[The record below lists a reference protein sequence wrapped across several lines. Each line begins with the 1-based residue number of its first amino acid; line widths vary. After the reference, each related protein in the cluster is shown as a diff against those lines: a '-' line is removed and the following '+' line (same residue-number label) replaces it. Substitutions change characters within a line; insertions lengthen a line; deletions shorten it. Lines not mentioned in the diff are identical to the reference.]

1 MSTTRL
7 TEAATAPFTE
17 RIIAALIDIIIVIG
31 LCFFPRV
38 GWMIGII
45 YHLTRDSMPF
55 LNGQSFGKHLMHIK
69 VIALPQK
76 TSLTKYPEK
85 SIIRGLVTII
95 PILNIID
102 IWYFMTKG
110 YRLAD
115 KWAETTVVHY
125 VKDDDSETTAGS
137 ST

>member
-7 TEAATAPFTE
+7 TETVTAPFTE
-17 RIIAALIDIIIVIG
+17 RIIAAVIDIIIVIG
-31 LCFFPRV
+31 LCFFPRI

-55 LNGQSFGKHLMHIK
+55 LNGQSFGKHLMQIK

-76 TSLTKYPEK
+76 TSLTNYPEK
-85 SIIRGLVTII
+85 SIIRGLVMLI

-102 IWYFMTKG
+102 VWYFLSKG

-115 KWAETTVVHY
+115 QWAETTVVRY
-125 VKDDDSETTAGS
+125 VKDDESETTDGS

>member
-7 TEAATAPFTE
+7 TESATAPFTE
-17 RIIAALIDIIIVIG
+17 RIIAAFIDIIIVIG

-55 LNGQSFGKHLMHIK
+55 LYGQSFGKHLMQIK

-76 TSLTKYPEK
+76 TSLTRYPEK
-85 SIIRGLVTII
+85 SIIRGLVMMI

-102 IWYFMTKG
+102 IWYFLTKG

-115 KWAETTVVHY
+115 KWAETTVVRH
-125 VKDDDSETTAGS
+125 VKDDDSEGMDGS

>member
-7 TEAATAPFTE
+7 TESITAPLTE
-17 RIIAALIDIIIVIG
+17 RIIAALIDIIIAIG
-31 LCFFPRV
+31 LGFFPKI

-55 LNGQSFGKHLMHIK
+55 LNGQSFGKHLMQIK
-69 VIALPQK
+69 VITLPQK
-76 TSLTKYPEK
+76 KSLTKYPEK
-85 SIIRGLVTII
+85 SIIRGLVMLI
-95 PILNIID
+95 PILNLID
-102 IWYFMTKG
+102 LWYFISAG

-115 KWAETTVVHY
+115 KWTETTVIRY
-125 VKDDDSETTAGS
+125 TKDDESESTNGS

>member
-7 TEAATAPFTE
+7 TEASTAPFTE

-31 LCFFPRV
+31 LCFFPRI

-45 YHLTRDSMPF
+45 YHLTKDSMPF

-69 VIALPQK
+69 VITLPQK

-85 SIIRGLVTII
+85 SIIRGLVTVI

-102 IWYFMTKG
+102 IWHFISTG
-110 YRLAD
+110 TRLAD
-115 KWAETTVVHY
+115 QWAETTVVHY
-125 VKDDDSETTAGS
+125 IKGDDSETRDGS
-137 ST
+137 SI